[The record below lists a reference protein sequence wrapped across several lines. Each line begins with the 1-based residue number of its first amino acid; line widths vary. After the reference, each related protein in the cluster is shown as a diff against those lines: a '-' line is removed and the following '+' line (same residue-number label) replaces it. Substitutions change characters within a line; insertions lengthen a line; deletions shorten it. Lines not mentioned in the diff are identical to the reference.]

1 MKLIIL
7 TPTTKSFGTC
17 NIGGDKMQNFIL
29 TQGQLKEIAENL
41 FLTDHAKERMQQ
53 RLNTTDVDII
63 KNYITHPQ
71 FAWVNYDKAINIAI
85 NTGECLIIEK
95 ADNGYVLVTV
105 KAPSQND
112 IPPSTKFAMAFFGK
126 HFKGNI
132 KKTSVRKAH
141 KKNNRR
147 I

>member
-1 MKLIIL
+1 MKLTIL
-7 TPTTKSFGTC
+7 THTIKLFGIY
-17 NIGGDKMQNFIL
+17 NLGGDKMQNFIL
-29 TQGQLKEIAENL
+29 TQEQLKEIADHL
-41 FLTDHAKERMQQ
+41 ILTDHAKERMQQ
-53 RLNTTDVDII
+53 RLNTTDIEII

-85 NTGECLIIEK
+85 STGECLIIEK

-126 HFKGNI
+126 GSKGTI
-132 KKTSVRKAH
+132 KKTSVKNIQ
-141 KKNNRR
+141 KKNKRR
-147 I
+147 G